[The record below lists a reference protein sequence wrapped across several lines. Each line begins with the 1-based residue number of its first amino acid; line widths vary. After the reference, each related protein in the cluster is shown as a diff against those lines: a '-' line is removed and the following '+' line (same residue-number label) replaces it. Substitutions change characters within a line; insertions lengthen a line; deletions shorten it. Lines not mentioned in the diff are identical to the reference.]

1 MEDLA
6 VVKIELKEHEVL
18 RLATDLEIPNGT
30 EVAVVGFPEFFD
42 AKSATINTGV
52 VAMNAREFYGKTW
65 IQTDATINKGNS
77 GGPLLLSNGS
87 VVGINT
93 LILNKL
99 ENSYLAIPMD
109 VVSKFLRRYKRRIYA
124 E

>member
-18 RLATDLEIPNGT
+18 RLATDLEIPNGA
-30 EVAVVGFPEFFD
+30 EVAAVGFPRFFD

-52 VAMNAREFYGKTW
+52 VAMNAREFLGKTW
-65 IQTDATINKGNS
+65 IQTDATINGGNS
-77 GGPLLLSNGS
+77 GGPLLSSNGS
-87 VVGINT
+87 VVGVVT
-93 LILNKL
+93 LKVNDVD
-99 ENSYLAIPMD
+99 NVNLAIPMD
-109 VVSKFLRRYKRRIYA
+109 VVSKFLKRYKRRIYA